1 MTVSIFYSLDT
12 CFTMFL
18 IIQSIISDR
27 MAKITVDLDAL
38 DDQEIINEE
47 TLLTEDDL
55 KKPTSSD
62 LSKSIFTFA
71 LIIY

>member
-1 MTVSIFYSLDT
+1 
-12 CFTMFL
+12 
-18 IIQSIISDR
+18 